1 MILNQTFLHKSL
13 CIFSFKSIRVIKLLL
28 FFFTEKVSQLR
39 GLYLLPLP
47 FQLFM
52 NFILKLKILS
62 YIMIAKYVLFRFL
75 NYSKLPKL
83 YITIFITYYRRTYFK
98 KNTEMKSN
106 LKLIHHSKR
115 TECFKY

>member
-1 MILNQTFLHKSL
+1 
-13 CIFSFKSIRVIKLLL
+13 
-28 FFFTEKVSQLR
+28 
-39 GLYLLPLP
+39 
-47 FQLFM
+47 
-52 NFILKLKILS
+52 
-62 YIMIAKYVLFRFL
+62 MIAKYVLFRFL